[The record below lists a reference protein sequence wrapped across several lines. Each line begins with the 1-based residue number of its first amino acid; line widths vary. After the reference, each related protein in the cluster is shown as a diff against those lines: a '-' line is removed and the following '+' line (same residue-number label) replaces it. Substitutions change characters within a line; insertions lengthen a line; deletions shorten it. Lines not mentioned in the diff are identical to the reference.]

1 MEQSLRRQIKSRG
14 GSEEEAQRRVD
25 SHTASVSV
33 ELAYLIE
40 AVATRR
46 TSQRET
52 RREMD
57 VTIYDPT
64 GKEIYNKGGQTEG
77 QVSMSSSGSR
87 GPWKVCFKPRSTM
100 GLGSVVVELSYFHVD
115 MRTMKGTKYS
125 STTELSEDE
134 VKEHGG
140 GADWGGGGAGGT
152 ENFASEQTMSQVR
165 TQVKG
170 LSNTI
175 YHIYYDQKYLKNRE
189 SRHRRTAE
197 SISSR
202 AAWSSFLLSAV
213 ITLSSAA
220 QVIFLRRLFVPKETV
235 AASRPTMGI

>member
-1 MEQSLRRQIKSRG
+1 
-14 GSEEEAQRRVD
+14 
-25 SHTASVSV
+25 
-33 ELAYLIE
+33 
-40 AVATRR
+40 
-46 TSQRET
+46 
-52 RREMD
+52 
-57 VTIYDPT
+57 
-64 GKEIYNKGGQTEG
+64 
-77 QVSMSSSGSR
+77 
-87 GPWKVCFKPRSTM
+87 
-100 GLGSVVVELSYFHVD
+100 
-115 MRTMKGTKYS
+115 
-125 STTELSEDE
+125 
-134 VKEHGG
+134 
-140 GADWGGGGAGGT
+140 
-152 ENFASEQTMSQVR
+152 MSQVR

>member
-140 GADWGGGGAGGT
+140 GADWGGGGRGAP
-152 ENFASEQTMSQVR
+152 R
-165 TQVKG
+165 T
-170 LSNTI
+170 SP
-175 YHIYYDQKYLKNRE
+175 R
-189 SRHRRTAE
+189 
-197 SISSR
+197 
-202 AAWSSFLLSAV
+202 
-213 ITLSSAA
+213 
-220 QVIFLRRLFVPKETV
+220 
-235 AASRPTMGI
+235 SRP